1 MKLIS
6 LNIWG
11 GQAYAPLMDFVCTH
25 APDTDIFCFQE
36 VLSSPLDSAEIEKIE
51 KIQINIL
58 GDLVKALPEF
68 DHYFAPEQEGFDLAE
83 VTDLDVS
90 FGQATFIKKTH
101 KVESTGSV
109 FVWRNINEGTDRF
122 TIPANFLFTR
132 LRKDGKKFTI
142 ANIHGVALPGDK
154 LDNPDRI
161 AQSQKII
168 DFFSKEEGGKIIC
181 GDFNLLPETQSVKM
195 LEDAGLMSLIRIYNI
210 QETRNKLSPFYGKPE
225 YQKFAD
231 FTFVSK
237 EAEVKK
243 FEVPYVEVSDHLPMI
258 LEFA

>member
-11 GQAYAPLMDFVCTH
+11 GQAYAPLMDFVRAS

-36 VLSSPLDSAEIEKIE
+36 VLRSSLNITEVNKIR
-51 KIQINIL
+51 INIL
-58 GDLVKALPEF
+58 ADLAKALPEF
-68 DHYFAPEQEGFDLAE
+68 RYYFAPEQEGFDLSGM
-83 VTDLDVS
+83 TDLDVS
-90 FGQATFIKKTH
+90 FGQATFVKKTH

-109 FVWRNINEGTDRF
+109 FVWRNKNEGTDRF
-122 TIPANFLFTR
+122 TIPANFLYSR
-132 LRKDGKKFTI
+132 LLNNGKKFTI

-168 DFFSKEEGGKIIC
+168 DFFSKEEGEKIIC
-181 GDFNLLPETQSVKM
+181 GDFNLLPKTQSVKM
-195 LEDAGLMSLIRIYNI
+195 LEDAGLMSLIRIYDI

-237 EAEVKK
+237 EVEVKK
-243 FEVPYVEVSDHLPMI
+243 FEVPYVEASDHLPMI